1 MGGVW
6 YNKGMITY
14 YFRSKKEDVLEVRED
29 IRPGTW
35 VHAENPTQ
43 EELDTLAG
51 ELGLDRGL
59 LGDAVDFYE
68 VPRFEDE
75 NEVAYFYTRFPHE
88 SNGEIG
94 TAPMLFAVTPTAVVT
109 VSRQHPAFLNGYI
122 EGKALLYTTQRTKLF
137 LQLVQAVNSSYRR
150 TLVTI
155 RKNVQKS
162 RVNLRNI
169 KNADIVRLVSFET
182 TLNDFLAALT
192 PTHTALRTVLSQ
204 GHLEL
209 FDDDRDLV
217 EDIQLENQQIVESA
231 KANLKTIQNIR
242 SSYTAIVTNN
252 LNSVIK
258 LLTSLTIILTI
269 PTVLGSLYG
278 MNVPLPFA
286 ESPFAFFGIV
296 LAAVLVMG
304 VAALLFSKRDW
315 L

>member
-1 MGGVW
+1 
-6 YNKGMITY
+6 MITY
-14 YFRSKKEDVLEVRED
+14 YFRSKKEEVLEVRED
-29 IRPGTW
+29 VRPGTW
-35 VHAENPTQ
+35 VHAENPSDK
-43 EELDTLAG
+43 ELDRLA
-51 ELGLDRGL
+51 ETLGLDRGL

-75 NEVAYFYTRFPHE
+75 VGVAYFYTRFPHE
-88 SNGEIG
+88 HDGEIG
-94 TAPMLFAVTPTAVVT
+94 TAPILIAVTPTAVLT
-109 VSRQHPAFLNGYI
+109 VSRQHPAFLNNYLD
-122 EGKALLYTTQRTKLF
+122 GKTVLYTTQRTKLF
-137 LQLVQAVNSSYRR
+137 LHLVQAVNDAYRR

-169 KNADIVRLVSFET
+169 KNADIVRLVNFET

-192 PTHTALRTVLSQ
+192 PTHTALRTVLTQ

-209 FDDDRDLV
+209 FEYDRDLA

-258 LLTSLTIILTI
+258 LLTSFTIILTI

-286 ESPFAFFGIV
+286 SSPYAFLGIV
-296 LAAVLVMG
+296 LAATLLMG

-315 L
+315 I

>member
-1 MGGVW
+1 
-6 YNKGMITY
+6 
-14 YFRSKKEDVLEVRED
+14 VRED

-35 VHAENPTQ
+35 VHAENPSD
-43 EELDTLAG
+43 EELDTLAHA
-51 ELGLDRGL
+51 LGLDRGL

-75 NEVAYFYTRFPHE
+75 TGVAYFFTRFPHE
-88 SNGEIG
+88 TNGEMG
-94 TAPMLFAVTPTAVVT
+94 TIPILLAVTPTAVLT
-109 VSRQHPAFLNGYI
+109 LSRAHPAFLNTYI
-122 EGKALLYTTQRTKLF
+122 EGKKTLYTTQRTKLF
-137 LQLVQAVNSSYRR
+137 LHLTQAVNDAYRR

-155 RKNVQKS
+155 RRNVQKS

-169 KNADIVRLVSFET
+169 KNADIVRLVNFET

-192 PTHTALRTVLSQ
+192 PTHTALRTVLTQ

-209 FDDDRDLV
+209 YEDDRDLV

-252 LNSVIK
+252 LNGVIK

-269 PTVLGSLYG
+269 PTILGSLYG
-278 MNVPLPFA
+278 MNVPLPFS
-286 ESPFAFFGIV
+286 ESPHAFSTIALVAAVAMGAAAFF
-296 LAAVLVMG
+296 
-304 VAALLFSKRDW
+304 FSRRNW
-315 L
+315 M